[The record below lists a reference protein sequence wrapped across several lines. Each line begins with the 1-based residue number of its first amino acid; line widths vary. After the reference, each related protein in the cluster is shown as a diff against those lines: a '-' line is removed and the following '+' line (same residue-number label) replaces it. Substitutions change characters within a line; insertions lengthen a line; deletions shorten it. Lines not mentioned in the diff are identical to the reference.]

1 MDNQPTAERA
11 LFAANDVEA
20 SLSWWQRRKF
30 NFQVEYA
37 KQYALI
43 IAADAR
49 PDTER
54 ITR

>member
-1 MDNQPTAERA
+1 MSKAPTAERA
-11 LFAANDVEA
+11 LFAANEVEA

-49 PDTER
+49 QATEGISR
-54 ITR
+54 